1 MSIFAPR
8 TGYSR
13 AEVVSDVVIHV
24 SGVVLA
30 LASVPVLVAVAAFE
44 RGDRA
49 AVLATAVYGA
59 GLLAML
65 LASALYNVVGRGE
78 WAWLLQRLD
87 HAMIF
92 AKIAA
97 TYTAFLLLAG
107 APTPW
112 FVGTLWAA
120 AFLGIVLQIL
130 SPVRFRLPSI
140 VLYLG
145 MGWAG
150 LFILNPL
157 MASLSAPVLVLIAV
171 GGALYTLGVFFYL
184 FDRLPFHY
192 TIWHVLVL
200 IASMTLYAAITLQVV
215 QAA

>member
-30 LASVPVLVAVAAFE
+30 LGSVPVLVAVAAFE

-112 FVGTLWAA
+112 FVGALWVA
-120 AFLGIVLQIL
+120 AFLGITLQIL

-157 MASLSAPVLVLIAV
+157 MASLSPPVVVLIAV
-171 GGALYTLGVFFYL
+171 GGGLYTLGVFFYL